1 MTFYQFFEIDRLC
14 AKLDPYLPLAQPSER
29 IARQTHLTP
38 IAIALASSYALEIG
52 GFRSFSSEKIR
63 IPVLLNLATQ
73 KSKSGEAIALFTCSK
88 TC

>member
-29 IARQTHLTP
+29 IARQTHLTQS
-38 IAIALASSYALEIG
+38 AIAPSASYTLEIG
-52 GFRSFSSEKIR
+52 GFVSFSSEKIR

-73 KSKSGEAIALFTCSK
+73 KSKSGEAIALFTRSN